1 MQRQPCNGSRRRCI
15 GASNSRALTEICD
28 LLMPG
33 RSEPK
38 VIYAVVPSD
47 PRRLITAVR
56 FAAALLGALV
66 LVFST
71 RAQDAAPAA
80 SEGTPISASSLEP
93 TPVTPSYSA
102 AIAPQT
108 VTLTVPH
115 GTPLHVALDNEVR
128 VAQKPGQPIEGHVVE
143 PVYAFDKL
151 VIPVGTK
158 VIGQVT
164 KIEPVSAGKKTEAA
178 LDANFTPA
186 RKIQVEFNQI
196 TLPSGKHVVVHTTVT
211 PGSGNVVEFVS
222 AADEHQGNGVKDAAA
237 ERTREAKQQVKQEWH
252 DAMRE
257 VKEPGKMHRLGHF
270 ALNQLPVHPQYI
282 DAGTMYF
289 AELQESIDFGTETL
303 TPEMAS
309 SLGATPPD
317 GSVVQARLMTPLSS
331 ATAHQ
336 GDRVEAIISR
346 PVFDDGHLIVP
357 QGSLLEGTV
366 IQVQPARHPGR
377 NGQLRIAFREL
388 LLDKGV
394 ETKVQ
399 ATLAG
404 VEAQKSANVKLDSEG
419 GAKATAP
426 ATRFLETGV
435 ALGLGAVSFGGD
447 SLSDAGPRAA
457 GGAGGYKLIGIG
469 LGLAIHS
476 QPFGMAMGAFGA
488 TKSIYTNF
496 IARGHEVIFPK
507 NTSMSIS
514 VGTRASPTPQTAPNA
529 APFDNGQ
536 GQK

>member
-1 MQRQPCNGSRRRCI
+1 MQ
-15 GASNSRALTEICD
+15 
-28 LLMPG
+28 G
-33 RSEPK
+33 RSQPK
-38 VIYAVVPSD
+38 VIYVAVLSD
-47 PRRLITAVR
+47 RRRLITAVR

-71 RAQDAAPAA
+71 RAQDAAPTANN
-80 SEGTPISASSLEP
+80 EGTPTSASSLGP
-93 TPVTPSYSA
+93 TPALTPSYSA

-108 VTLTVPH
+108 VTLTVPQ

-128 VAQKPGQPIEGHVVE
+128 VAQKPGQPIEGYVVE

-164 KIEPVSAGKKTEAA
+164 RIEPVSAGKKTEAA

-186 RKIQVEFNQI
+186 RKIQVAFHQI
-196 TLPSGKHVVVHTTVT
+196 TLPSGKQVTVHTTVT

-289 AELQESIDFGTETL
+289 AELQEPIDFGTETL

-331 ATAHQ
+331 AAAHQ

-357 QGSLLEGTV
+357 QGSFLEGTV

-388 LLDKGV
+388 RLDKGV

-435 ALGLGAVSFGGD
+435 AVGLGAVSFGGD

-488 TKSIYTNF
+488 TKSIYANF

-514 VGTRASPTPQTAPNA
+514 LGTRASPTPQTAPTA
-529 APFDNGQ
+529 APFDNVQ